1 MMKRKFKR
9 KFKRKKGP
17 VQANKVEYDGVK
29 FASGLEKYM
38 YIALKKAKIGFNYEY
53 RSFQLL
59 PTFEFNQV
67 AYERQANGKGEYKNR
82 GNKKI
87 LGIKYTP
94 DFEGY
99 DFIIETKGRAN
110 DSFPL
115 RYKLFKA
122 LLSMTE
128 PSITLY
134 KPQNRAECDETVQ
147 LILEKQKDESRQK
160 D

>member
-1 MMKRKFKR
+1 MMKR

-38 YIALKKAKIGFNYEY
+38 YIALQKAKIGFNYEY

>member
-1 MMKRKFKR
+1 MKKR
-9 KFKRKKGP
+9 FKRKKGP
-17 VQANKVEYDGVK
+17 VQANKVEYNGVK

-38 YIALKKAKIGFNYEY
+38 YIALKDAGIEFEYEF
-53 RSFQLL
+53 RTFQLL

-67 AYERQANGKGEYKNR
+67 AYERQANGKGEYKDR

-94 DFEGY
+94 DFEGS

-122 LLSMTE
+122 LLSVTE
-128 PSITLY
+128 PSISLY
-134 KPQNRAECDETVQ
+134 KPQNQAECDETVK
-147 LILEKQKDESRQK
+147 LILEKQKK
-160 D
+160 

>member
-1 MMKRKFKR
+1 MMKR

>member
-1 MMKRKFKR
+1 MKR

-17 VQANKVEYDGVK
+17 VRANKVEYNGVK

-38 YIALKKAKIGFNYEY
+38 YIALKKAKIKFNYEL
-53 RSFQLL
+53 RSFELL
-59 PTFEFNQV
+59 PSFQFNQT
-67 AYERQANGKGEYKNR
+67 AYERQANGKGEYRDR

-94 DFEGY
+94 YFEGE

-110 DSFPL
+110 ESFPL

-122 LLSMTE
+122 LMAITE
-128 PSITLY
+128 PSVSLY
-134 KPQNRAECDETVQ
+134 KPQKQKECDKTIE
-147 LILEKQKDESRQK
+147 LILEKRNDKPRK
-160 D
+160 KN